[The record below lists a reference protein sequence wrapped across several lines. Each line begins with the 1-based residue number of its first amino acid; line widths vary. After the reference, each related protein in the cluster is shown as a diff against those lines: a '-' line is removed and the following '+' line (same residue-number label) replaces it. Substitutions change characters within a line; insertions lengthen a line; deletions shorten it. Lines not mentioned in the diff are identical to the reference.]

1 VNAKWP
7 AGGAVDEI
15 LVKSSQYLMSAA
27 HEFRIR
33 HKGYCQ
39 PAGGGKTNKG
49 KAGAAPA
56 ARQAPTHATIYVA
69 ETYPTWQ
76 SAVLTTMRSLMT
88 QDGAS
93 PVVNEAEPPA
103 TMPDN
108 KLLSTTLAKLD
119 AVSKHM
125 KKVMPFVQ
133 AVKDRVLVQ
142 GIKALNLTLDF
153 DEKEVLESNLEYLMS
168 TLDVSNFVTD

>member
-1 VNAKWP
+1 MHAKWP
-7 AGGAVDEI
+7 AGGLVDEI
-15 LVKSSQYLMSAA
+15 LVKSSQYLTFSA

-33 HKGYCQ
+33 YKAFCQ
-39 PAGGGKTNKG
+39 PPGKTKNKG
-49 KAGAAPA
+49 PPA
-56 ARQAPTHATIYVA
+56 ARQVPTHGTIYVA
-69 ETYPTWQ
+69 ETYPSWQ

-88 QDGAS
+88 EDA
-93 PVVNEAEPPA
+93 VVNETEPPA

-108 KLLSTTLAKLD
+108 KLLSATLSNLD

-133 AVKDRVLVQ
+133 SVKNRVLVQ

-153 DEKEVLESNLEYLMS
+153 DEKEVLETNIEYLMS
-168 TLDVSNFVTD
+168 TLDVS